1 MEKICA
7 HCKINLDIS
16 LFYKHKKSKD
26 GFGSWC
32 TICLKERSAEK
43 RRESGIEPRRVGI
56 DLEKQK
62 IRSKKYK
69 EKTFYEIP
77 KDLKFQKCSKCD
89 EIKDIICFRK
99 RSHYINGLS
108 KQCKS
113 CDYKGSKSSR
123 ETYKTKKWAYFLL
136 KDAERHS
143 DKPILIDENFVL
155 ELFEK
160 QNELC
165 YWFKVKLQPSSEAKY
180 PWQPS
185 LDRLDRTKGYEP
197 GNVVLACYSAN
208 IGRNTASVEIFNLFV
223 ADLKLALRDY

>member
-1 MEKICA
+1 MEKICSN
-7 HCKINLDIS
+7 CKNTFDIS
-16 LFYKHKKSKD
+16 LFQKHVNTKD
-26 GFGSWC
+26 GLGSWC
-32 TICLKERSAEK
+32 KNCIRDKSAEK
-43 RRESGIEPRRVGI
+43 RRENGIEPRRVGI

-89 EIKDIICFRK
+89 EIKDITCFRK
-99 RSHYINGLS
+99 RSYYIDGLS

-160 QNELC
+160 QNGLC
-165 YWFKVKLQPSSEAKY
+165 YWFKVKLQPSSEPKY

-185 LDRLDRTKGYEP
+185 LDRLDRTKGYTKD
-197 GNVVLACYSAN
+197 NVVLACYTAN
-208 IGRNTASVEIFNLFV
+208 IGRNTTSAEIFNMFV
-223 ADLKLALRDY
+223 LDLRMALKD